1 MLIYFNKSFFSIK
14 DIKQLCF
21 LSISQFHGF
30 TSQFKGKD
38 FVFDAENWL
47 LECWKDFVNFI
58 FQFGCLAK
66 RIFIR

>member
-1 MLIYFNKSFFSIK
+1 MF
-14 DIKQLCF
+14 F

-66 RIFIR
+66 RILLDENLEEIANFR